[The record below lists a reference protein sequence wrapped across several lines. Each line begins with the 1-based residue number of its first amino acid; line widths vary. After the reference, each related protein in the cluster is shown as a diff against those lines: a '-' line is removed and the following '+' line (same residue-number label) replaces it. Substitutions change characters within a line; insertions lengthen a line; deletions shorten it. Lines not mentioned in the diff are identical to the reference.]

1 MIDGKVGIYAQFP
14 GRGLVLFDTVIE
26 DNWSEFTAYIDN
38 MGQKK
43 YLYTLFKDHPDA
55 GEALESEKVAHART
69 QNKIDDIVGQYKV
82 QRGLNSIVL
91 DAGIVA
97 AAKRSKRLP
106 EGPALGG
113 FGSRKESKDC
123 VLNILALSSPKL
135 LDHTPKFTLGLC
147 PCVCVCLLSCLFVC
161 FVCLFVW
168 LGIKTNYQAGT

>member
-26 DNWSEFTAYIDN
+26 DNWGEFSAYIDN

-91 DAGIVA
+91 DAKIVA
-97 AAKRSKRLP
+97 ATKRTKRLP
-106 EGPALGG
+106 EGTALGG

-147 PCVCVCLLSCLFVC
+147 PCVCVCLFAFLLVCLFCLFVC
-161 FVCLFVW
+161 LV
-168 LGIKTNYQAGT
+168 GH